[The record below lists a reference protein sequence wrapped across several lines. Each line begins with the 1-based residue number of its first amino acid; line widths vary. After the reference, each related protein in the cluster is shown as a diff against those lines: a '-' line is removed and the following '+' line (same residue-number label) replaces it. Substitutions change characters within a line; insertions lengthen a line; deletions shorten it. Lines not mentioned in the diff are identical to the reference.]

1 MVPGRPSGGYRGVP
15 PARGPDEGRRAR
27 REGTPATIGPV
38 APPERYAVLAP
49 LPDAGPFRRVLAI
62 ERGAV
67 PRAVVVYL
75 SPPELPDD
83 PVRLPALIRDA
94 EAAAR
99 YRHPLSVS
107 VMGLE
112 SVGDGPAVVES
123 YRPGVA
129 LREALDAAG
138 RMPAPVAA
146 RVALD
151 LCEAVAAL
159 HAFDAGD
166 GRPLV
171 HGAIAPDRVWMG
183 DQGQAELCGLGTG
196 GGKDPTDDV
205 RGVADVLAWCLSG
218 EKPGERFDAPGVPP
232 SIASVVTRYRSPA
245 SAVLGPAALSEAIA
259 AGVKPAPATREEVAA
274 WVSSAL
280 PPGKG
285 ARAERSRLI
294 EEALGPEARFGGAAA
309 GSRGK
314 VAQPKEEPGPAPAPE
329 PTEPTEEVGADQ
341 IFDQAALSAK
351 TMPMMRAITDEEVAA
366 ARARSGISSL
376 PDPDVH
382 VEPTPIAVSADAAR
396 TFAAPRPAEPPARA
410 ILVAVGLVFGAIG
423 FGGGF
428 ALSRAGDP
436 PAPATPP
443 PAPPAA
449 VPAST
454 YPPPLPAPSPEPSR
468 PARAEPAAS
477 KKARKEARSAPAGS
491 ADPAPAGAPGMLTV
505 TAPDG
510 AEVRVDGKLLG
521 KGSLKRE
528 VPPGKHR
535 IEIRLGEAR
544 TTEGFEMEAG
554 GTYAYEVTPR

>member
-1 MVPGRPSGGYRGVP
+1 M
-15 PARGPDEGRRAR
+15 
-27 REGTPATIGPV
+27 
-38 APPERYAVLAP
+38 
-49 LPDAGPFRRVLAI
+49 
-62 ERGAV
+62 

-75 SPPELPDD
+75 SPGDLPDD
-83 PVRLPALIRDA
+83 PVRLPALVRDA

-112 SVGDGPAVVES
+112 SVGEGPAVVES
-123 YRPGVA
+123 YRPGVT

-171 HGAIAPDRVWMG
+171 HGAVGPDRVWMG

-196 GGKDPTDDV
+196 GGKDPAEDV
-205 RGVADVLAWCLSG
+205 TGVAGVLAWCLSG
-218 EKPGERFDAPGVPP
+218 QKPGERFDAPGVPP
-232 SIASVVTRYRSPA
+232 SMASVVTRYRSPA

-274 WVSSAL
+274 WVNAAL

-285 ARAERSRLI
+285 VRAERARLI

-314 VAQPKEEPGPAPAPE
+314 VAQPKEEPRPAPPEEPAEPPEEIAPE
-329 PTEPTEEVGADQ
+329 QVL
-341 IFDQAALSAK
+341 DQAMLSAK
-351 TMPMMRAITDEEVAA
+351 TMPMMRAITDEEIAA
-366 ARARSGISSL
+366 AKARSRTSSL
-376 PDPDVH
+376 PDPNVP
-382 VEPTPIAVSADAAR
+382 VEPTPISVPADAAR
-396 TFAAPRPAEPPARA
+396 TFAAPRPAEPQARA
-410 ILVAVGLVFGAIG
+410 VVVAAGLVFGALG
-423 FGGGF
+423 FGVGF

-436 PAPATPP
+436 PAPAPTQPVRAAAVPIPTYVP
-443 PAPPAA
+443 PAPA
-449 VPAST
+449 
-454 YPPPLPAPSPEPSR
+454 PAPSK
-468 PARAEPAAS
+468 PASHAEPASS
-477 KKARKEARSAPAGS
+477 KKARKESRPASTGS
-491 ADPAPAGAPGMLTV
+491 ADPAPAGGPGILTV

-510 AEVRVDGKLLG
+510 AEVRVDGKLVG
-521 KGSLKRE
+521 TGSLKHE
-528 VPPGKHR
+528 VSPGKHR
-535 IEIRLGEAR
+535 IEVRLGEAR
-544 TTEGFEMEAG
+544 TSEGFEMEAG
-554 GTYAYEVTPR
+554 GTYAYDVTPR